1 MSYGAVCFL
10 KNIKLFDRIKEDI
23 KDLPLSHQTFI
34 WNKSNTKM
42 FHFPIDLSVK
52 SELHR
57 VLVWVC
63 VCVCVCCKCVLNI
76 DYRVLPQIILNS
88 PEKTPVKKCIQDSSL
103 QLFDFKAFALNTRVF
118 QATGLNNH

>member
-10 KNIKLFDRIKEDI
+10 YIKLFDRIKEDI
-23 KDLPLSHQTFI
+23 EDLPLSHQAFT

-57 VLVWVC
+57 VLLSVC
-63 VCVCVCCKCVLNI
+63 VCVIN
-76 DYRVLPQIILNS
+76 
-88 PEKTPVKKCIQDSSL
+88 
-103 QLFDFKAFALNTRVF
+103 VF
-118 QATGLNNH
+118 

>member
-1 MSYGAVCFL
+1 
-10 KNIKLFDRIKEDI
+10 
-23 KDLPLSHQTFI
+23 
-34 WNKSNTKM
+34 M

-57 VLVWVC
+57 VLLSVC
-63 VCVCVCCKCVLNI
+63 VCYKCVLNI
-76 DYRVLPQIILNS
+76 DSTILPQIILNS

-103 QLFDFKAFALNTRVF
+103 QLSDFKAFVLNTGVF